1 MERKESITMKK
12 PTKEQMK
19 YLLLIIA
26 VICLFKIAFFGITID
41 TNEWGISVS
50 SDVSGH
56 IEIDQ

>member
-1 MERKESITMKK
+1 MKK
-12 PTKEQMK
+12 PTKEQIK
-19 YLLLIIA
+19 DLLLLIA